1 MQIRNF
7 DVSDN
12 ADTLSV
18 NGNEPPTKKRK
29 KESRKTE
36 KEVKLDLIK
45 SIIKNEGD
53 LDYTELSVKAQ
64 NVKEKEDAV
73 KVILDYERLIK
84 TQKPNVRL
92 ACQQGFVLKKYK
104 ESAKF
109 STMVHELRISKSTIV
124 FKISLF
130 ELVHKYPK
138 LIHSTLSLN
147 YFKNYFKSIKAICK
161 KSVNEFKLE

>member
-12 ADTLSV
+12 ADTLAI
-18 NGNEPPTKKRK
+18 NGNEPQTKKRK
-29 KESRKTE
+29 KDLNKTE
-36 KEVKLDLIK
+36 KEVKLDLIN
-45 SIIKNEGD
+45 SIIKTEED
-53 LDYTELSVKAQ
+53 LDYTELGVKAQ
-64 NVKEKEDAV
+64 NVEEEEDAI

-84 TQKPNVRL
+84 TQKPNVLL

-109 STMVHELRISKSTIV
+109 STMVHELRISKSTIS

-130 ELVHKYPK
+130 KLVDKYPK
-138 LIHSTLSLN
+138 LIYSTLPLH
-147 YFKNYFKSIKAICK
+147 YFKNYFKLIKVVCK